1 MKNGLNLLLA
11 LLIISSFVF
20 SNSASAAEEALPK
33 KNEANSSATPEQLVQ
48 KVLNAAKENY
58 KKLGPVEL
66 NLNYVYEDL
75 TVKKEITTVTKSEG
89 GRTKIAT
96 QKPRHENNAKAVI
109 GGNNFRYD
117 FSIKSLAYS
126 QTLYFDGHLWTE
138 IRDAGKY
145 VYIRRPDQMGGRASI
160 DPREPAASGLKHS
173 LENDL
178 LNKTPLHAKY
188 VGVQGN
194 STTGN
199 DIQIEFVN
207 PGGQRYRIYFDAKF
221 DFLPTRFV
229 FYHLDG
235 SILFDKVIDY
245 QRVKE
250 RKAWMLSKTV
260 RKGYKKGVA
269 HGFSAKGWVS
279 VATVQVKKFRLL
291 SEEEGIRLL
300 MVPSFPPDMHIHNI
314 YKRD

>member
-66 NLNYVYEDL
+66 NLNYVHEDL
-75 TVKKEITTVTKSEG
+75 TVKKEITTVTKLEG
-89 GRTKIAT
+89 GGTITAT
-96 QKPRHENNAKAVI
+96 QKPRHEQNAKAVI

-117 FSIKSLAYS
+117 LSIKSKPYS

-138 IRDAGKY
+138 FLQPRNVIN
-145 VYIRRPDQMGGRASI
+145 IRRTNQMPGMLSI
-160 DPREPAASGLKHS
+160 DPRDPAASELRHP
-173 LENDL
+173 LESDL
-178 LNKTPLHAKY
+178 LDKTPLHAKH
-188 VGVQGN
+188 VGVQGD

-199 DIQIEFVN
+199 DIQIEFASA
-207 PGGQRYRIYFDAKF
+207 GGQRYRIYFDAKF

-235 SILFDKVIDY
+235 SILFDKIIDS

-250 RKAWMLSKTV
+250 RKAWILSKTV
-260 RKGYKKGVA
+260 RKGYKKGIA
-269 HGFSAKGWVS
+269 HGFSAKGWMS
-279 VATVQVKKFRLL
+279 VATVQVKKIRLL